1 MNDDTLPKGSP
12 LPDDEPICPDA
23 EGKKK
28 GILPDVSRRQF
39 LFMGAAAVSVIALER
54 VLPGPILYAQ
64 RASFDRQH
72 IAALGDLEPGVPVA
86 FNYPYEHPSALNNLI
101 KLGAPAGGG
110 IGPDDDIVAFNTVCP
125 HMGFPLSG
133 TYKPEHQVMG
143 PCGWHLSTYDL
154 TRHGIIISGHAT
166 QGLPQITL
174 ELDGD
179 DIYATG
185 VQALIFGFAD
195 NEDPP
200 SDG

>member
-1 MNDDTLPKGSP
+1 MTDDTRAQGSP
-12 LPDDEPICPDA
+12 LPDDGSEDG
-23 EGKKK
+23 EKK
-28 GILPDVSRRQF
+28 GFLPCVSRRQF
-39 LFMGAAAVSVIALER
+39 LFMGAVAVSLVALER
-54 VLPGPILYAQ
+54 IIPGQILYAQ
-64 RASFDRQH
+64 TAAFDRRR
-72 IAALGDLEPGVPVA
+72 IGSLSDLEVGVPVA

-110 IGPDDDIVAFNTVCP
+110 ISPDNDVVAFNTTCP
-125 HMGFPLSG
+125 HMGFPLNG
-133 TYKPEHQVMG
+133 TYKPDHQVMG

-185 VQALIFGFAD
+185 VQALLFGFAD
-195 NEDPP
+195 NDDDPA
-200 SDG
+200 

>member
-1 MNDDTLPKGSP
+1 MTDDTRAQGSP
-12 LPDDEPICPDA
+12 LPDDGSEDG
-23 EGKKK
+23 EKK
-28 GILPDVSRRQF
+28 GFLPCVSRRQF
-39 LFMGAAAVSVIALER
+39 LFMGAVAVSLVALER
-54 VLPGPILYAQ
+54 VIPGQILYAQ
-64 RASFDRQH
+64 TAAFDRQH
-72 IAALGDLEPGVPVA
+72 IGSLSDLEIGVPVA

-110 IGPDDDIVAFNTVCP
+110 IGRDNDIVAFNTICP

-133 TYKPEHQVMG
+133 TYKPDHQVMG

-154 TRHGIIISGHAT
+154 THHGIIISGHAT

-185 VQALIFGFAD
+185 VQALLFGFSD
-195 NEDPP
+195 NDDDPA
-200 SDG
+200 

>member
-1 MNDDTLPKGSP
+1 MTNDTRAQGSP
-12 LPDDEPICPDA
+12 LPDDDA
-23 EGKKK
+23 PGQEESGKK
-28 GILPDVSRRQF
+28 GGFLPCVSRRQF
-39 LFMGAAAVSVIALER
+39 LFMGAVAVSLVALER
-54 VLPGPILYAQ
+54 VIPGRILYAQ
-64 RASFDRQH
+64 SASFDRQR
-72 IAALGDLEPGVPVA
+72 IAALSELVEGVPVA
-86 FNYPYEHPSALNNLI
+86 FNYPYEHPNALNNLI

-110 IGPDDDIVAFNTVCP
+110 IGPDNDVVAFNTLCP

-133 TYKPEHQVMG
+133 TYKPDHQVMG

-195 NEDPP
+195 NDDPP
-200 SDG
+200 DDG

>member
-1 MNDDTLPKGSP
+1 
-12 LPDDEPICPDA
+12 
-23 EGKKK
+23 
-28 GILPDVSRRQF
+28 
-39 LFMGAAAVSVIALER
+39 MGAVAVSLVALER
-54 VLPGPILYAQ
+54 IIPGQILYAQ
-64 RASFDRQH
+64 TAAFDRRR
-72 IAALGDLEPGVPVA
+72 IGSLSDLEVGVPVA

-110 IGPDDDIVAFNTVCP
+110 ISPDNDVVAFNTTCP
-125 HMGFPLSG
+125 HMGFPLNG
-133 TYKPEHQVMG
+133 TYKPDHQVMG

-185 VQALIFGFAD
+185 VQALLFGFAD
-195 NEDPP
+195 NDDDPA
-200 SDG
+200 

>member
-1 MNDDTLPKGSP
+1 MTNVTRAQGSP
-12 LPDDEPICPDA
+12 LPDDDISGDDLDV
-23 EGKKK
+23 KKK
-28 GILPDVSRRQF
+28 GILPSISRRQF

-54 VLPGPILYAQ
+54 VLPGRILYAQ
-64 RASFDRQH
+64 TALFDRQR
-72 IAALGDLEPGVPVA
+72 IATLGELEEGVPVL
-86 FNYPYEHPSALNNLI
+86 FNFPYEHPNALNNLI

-110 IGPDDDIVAFNTVCP
+110 IGPENDIVAFNTLCP
-125 HMGFPLSG
+125 HMGFPLTGS
-133 TYKPEHQVMG
+133 YKPEHQVMG

-185 VQALIFGFAD
+185 VQALIFGFGDNDVPPAD
-195 NEDPP
+195 
-200 SDG
+200 G

>member
-1 MNDDTLPKGSP
+1 MTDDTRAQGSP
-12 LPDDEPICPDA
+12 LPGDGSEDGE
-23 EGKKK
+23 KK
-28 GILPDVSRRQF
+28 GILPYVSRRQF
-39 LFMGAAAVSVIALER
+39 LFMGAVAVSLVALER
-54 VLPGPILYAQ
+54 VIPGQILYAET
-64 RASFDRQH
+64 AEFDRQR
-72 IAALGDLEPGVPVA
+72 IGFLSDLEVGVPVA
-86 FNYPYEHPSALNNLI
+86 FNYPYEHPNALNNLI

-110 IGPDDDIVAFNTVCP
+110 IGPDNDIVAFNTICP

-179 DIYATG
+179 EIYATG
-185 VQALIFGFAD
+185 VQALLFGFAD
-195 NEDPP
+195 NDDDPAER
-200 SDG
+200 

>member
-1 MNDDTLPKGSP
+1 MTDDTRAQGSP
-12 LPDDEPICPDA
+12 LPGDGSEDGE
-23 EGKKK
+23 KK
-28 GILPDVSRRQF
+28 GFLPYVSRRQF
-39 LFMGAAAVSVIALER
+39 LFMGAAAVSLVALER
-54 VLPGPILYAQ
+54 VIPGQILYAQ
-64 RASFDRQH
+64 TAAFDRQR
-72 IAALGDLEPGVPVA
+72 IGSLRDLQVGVPVA

-110 IGPDDDIVAFNTVCP
+110 IGPDNDVVAFNTICP

-133 TYKPEHQVMG
+133 TYKPDHQVMG

-166 QGLPQITL
+166 QGLPQIAL

-185 VQALIFGFAD
+185 VQALLFGFSD
-195 NEDPP
+195 NEDDPAKR
-200 SDG
+200 

>member
-1 MNDDTLPKGSP
+1 LTDDTRAQGSP
-12 LPDDEPICPDA
+12 PPDDGSEDG
-23 EGKKK
+23 EKK
-28 GILPDVSRRQF
+28 GFLPHVSRRQF
-39 LFMGAAAVSVIALER
+39 LFMGAAAVSLVALER
-54 VLPGPILYAQ
+54 VIPGQILYAQ
-64 RASFDRQH
+64 TATFDRQR
-72 IAALGDLEPGVPVA
+72 ISSLSDLQVGVPVA

-110 IGPDDDIVAFNTVCP
+110 IGPDNDIVAFNTICP

-133 TYKPEHQVMG
+133 TYKPDHQVMG

-195 NEDPP
+195 NRDDPA
-200 SDG
+200 

>member
-1 MNDDTLPKGSP
+1 MTNVTRAQGSP
-12 LPDDEPICPDA
+12 LPDDDISGDDPDA
-23 EGKKK
+23 KKK
-28 GILPDVSRRQF
+28 GILPCISRRQF

-54 VLPGPILYAQ
+54 VLPGRILYAQ
-64 RASFDRQH
+64 TASFDRQR
-72 IAALGDLEPGVPVA
+72 IATLGELEEGVPVL
-86 FNYPYEHPSALNNLI
+86 FNFPYEHPNALNNLI

-110 IGPDDDIVAFNTVCP
+110 IGPENDIVAFNTLCP
-125 HMGFPLSG
+125 HMGFPLTGS
-133 TYKPEHQVMG
+133 YKPEHQVMG

-185 VQALIFGFAD
+185 VQALIFGFGDNDVPPAD
-195 NEDPP
+195 
-200 SDG
+200 G